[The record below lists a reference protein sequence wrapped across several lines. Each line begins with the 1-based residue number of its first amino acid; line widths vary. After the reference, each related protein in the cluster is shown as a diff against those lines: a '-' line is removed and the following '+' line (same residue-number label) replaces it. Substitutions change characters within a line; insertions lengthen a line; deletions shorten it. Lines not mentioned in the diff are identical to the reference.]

1 MSEKENF
8 TIKKVIKTVVDEEVK
23 MTFIEFV
30 GYNVSMHRKAKGFSQ
45 EEFSSMITLS
55 RTSLSNVETGR
66 HGLTLTTL
74 REICEML
81 ECESKDIL
89 GF

>member
-30 GYNVSMHRKAKGFSQ
+30 GYNV
-45 EEFSSMITLS
+45 
-55 RTSLSNVETGR
+55 
-66 HGLTLTTL
+66 
-74 REICEML
+74 
-81 ECESKDIL
+81 
-89 GF
+89 